1 MHNIINELEQLNF
14 NYTKYNQE
22 DAFETLNNILNS
34 LRYPQEIQR
43 YMNYLFL
50 FKSKKICHCM
60 ERPILE
66 DTMFPQL
73 FQICSDCH

>member
-34 LRYPQEIQR
+34 LRYPLEIQR
-43 YMNYLFL
+43 YMNLLFL
-50 FKSKKICHCM
+50 FKSTKICRCM
-60 ERPILE
+60 EGSILE